1 MIKLGLSKVI
11 VFVIGAYGVFL
22 NQSVIAADA
31 GFDPIALYGPEIR
44 FDVLRE
50 GRPAGL
56 HTVTFESTNDGV
68 FVQSNF
74 ELKVDLLF
82 VTLYRFLYRSD
93 AHWHEG
99 KLQRLTAKVNDNGSS
114 FSVSANRDGN
124 SLIVEHTQ
132 KTYEVSAPLYP
143 TDHWNPLV
151 LGQERVLNTLTGR
164 INNVTIEP
172 IVREWVETELGDV
185 SATLYAYTGD
195 LDTEVWYD
203 DYGRWVKMRFGARD
217 GSTIEYICRSCQ
229 GGILEEVN

>member
-31 GFDPIALYGPEIR
+31 GFDPISLYGPEIR

-82 VTLYRFLYRSD
+82 VTNRSLEPPRPRARTRTQHPD
-93 AHWHEG
+93 RAH
-99 KLQRLTAKVNDNGSS
+99 
-114 FSVSANRDGN
+114 
-124 SLIVEHTQ
+124 
-132 KTYEVSAPLYP
+132 
-143 TDHWNPLV
+143 
-151 LGQERVLNTLTGR
+151 
-164 INNVTIEP
+164 
-172 IVREWVETELGDV
+172 
-185 SATLYAYTGD
+185 
-195 LDTEVWYD
+195 
-203 DYGRWVKMRFGARD
+203 
-217 GSTIEYICRSCQ
+217 
-229 GGILEEVN
+229 